1 VVAVMRGLAPP
12 NAIQMAL
19 AYDKDY
25 NVPTAPG
32 LGLYLVRG
40 KARGGGGGEAEGST
54 CPTVST
60 GLIRW
65 CVWPKKEGRG
75 TGRGN
80 AQRGVGWEGGGTA
93 VPRIPPTSPACTEGA
108 GLPGWRQEGRAQQ
121 PAVANR
127 PLQTR

>member
-40 KARGGGGGEAEGST
+40 KARGGGGGAAGGT
-54 CPTVST
+54 PCPT
-60 GLIRW
+60 L
-65 CVWPKKEGRG
+65 
-75 TGRGN
+75 
-80 AQRGVGWEGGGTA
+80 
-93 VPRIPPTSPACTEGA
+93 
-108 GLPGWRQEGRAQQ
+108 
-121 PAVANR
+121 
-127 PLQTR
+127 